1 MFENPGYLLGVLAV
15 SIVLLVVLINGRAKM
30 HPFLALAA
38 ASLVAAVAS
47 RLPAEDIPTTL
58 VDGAGSTLGQTGIV
72 VFLGAMLGRLLAD
85 SGAVSRIA
93 DLVVR
98 LSSPRSAPWVMSA
111 VAFMVAI
118 PMFFDVGLVM
128 LMPVIYAVALRLDVA
143 AGRPKTWYLQILIP
157 AVAALSCLHAMLPP
171 HPDPMIAVNALDA
184 DIGLTLGLGLICA
197 IPAVILAGPV
207 YARLVVS
214 RFRLEPSDDLVRQFT
229 GSTPGEVED
238 RRWAARSGSPVTV
251 PVPHRHGKESG
262 TELRPVPTW
271 TAFVCVLVPVALT
284 LFSALVDVLAPDA
297 AVATPAHLLGHPVV
311 AMLVAVLVA
320 GALLSRVS
328 GMSGA
333 DVKSSFKASLGSVAG
348 VALIIAGGGMFN
360 QVLTA
365 SGIDTAVVD
374 LLGDLHINEIL
385 LGWLIGL
392 VLAFCTG
399 SSTVG
404 IVSATGIL
412 APLLAGADPVLV
424 SLVVIATS
432 SGSLGLNWV
441 NHAGFWFIKESF
453 GMSLGQATKTHM
465 AAETIVSVVGLAM
478 ALFLSL
484 FI

>member
-1 MFENPGYLLGVLAV
+1 
-15 SIVLLVVLINGRAKM
+15 
-30 HPFLALAA
+30 
-38 ASLVAAVAS
+38 
-47 RLPAEDIPTTL
+47 
-58 VDGAGSTLGQTGIV
+58 
-72 VFLGAMLGRLLAD
+72 
-85 SGAVSRIA
+85 
-93 DLVVR
+93 
-98 LSSPRSAPWVMSA
+98 
-111 VAFMVAI
+111 
-118 PMFFDVGLVM
+118 
-128 LMPVIYAVALRLDVA
+128 
-143 AGRPKTWYLQILIP
+143 
-157 AVAALSCLHAMLPP
+157 
-171 HPDPMIAVNALDA
+171 
-184 DIGLTLGLGLICA
+184 
-197 IPAVILAGPV
+197 
-207 YARLVVS
+207 
-214 RFRLEPSDDLVRQFT
+214 
-229 GSTPGEVED
+229 
-238 RRWAARSGSPVTV
+238 
-251 PVPHRHGKESG
+251 
-262 TELRPVPTW
+262 
-271 TAFVCVLVPVALT
+271 
-284 LFSALVDVLAPDA
+284 
-297 AVATPAHLLGHPVV
+297 
-311 AMLVAVLVA
+311 MLVAVLVA

-374 LLGDLHINEIL
+374 LLGNLHINEIL